1 MGSSCTSF
9 AVVADTVN
17 IHLACTLSITKTCP
31 KNVDTSIGWYDL
43 KATLKTQRMNYTDAE
58 SIHQT
63 YAIHDYHVRG
73 TKLCEVP
80 PLFARESMSCIYDLA
95 ASLVDEDC
103 CTYTHHCHLTGRF
116 GSVWI

>member
-9 AVVADTVN
+9 AVVADTIN
-17 IHLACTLSITKTCP
+17 IHFACTLSITKTCP
-31 KNVDTSIGWYDL
+31 KNVDTSIGWYYL

-73 TKLCEVP
+73 TKLCEV
-80 PLFARESMSCIYDLA
+80 A
-95 ASLVDEDC
+95 AIICKRINEL
-103 CTYTHHCHLTGRF
+103 H
-116 GSVWI
+116 I

>member
-9 AVVADTVN
+9 AVVADTIN
-17 IHLACTLSITKTCP
+17 IHFACTLSITKTCP
-31 KNVDTSIGWYDL
+31 KNVDTSIGWYYL

-73 TKLCEVP
+73 TKLCEV
-80 PLFARESMSCIYDLA
+80 A
-95 ASLVDEDC
+95 AVICKRINEL
-103 CTYTHHCHLTGRF
+103 H
-116 GSVWI
+116 I